1 MNEQQKKERIEEL
14 KAIIGNPEVDMQE
27 RKKAQKELI
36 EMLATPEPWV
46 KQPIITLVDEQ
57 LSKIAELDLGRIAG
71 IKIRTME
78 HPEGFQ
84 LSMDVHPCLRIR
96 EGMIVRDSGNNPE
109 GFFWLESF
117 YQKMKTKAKANY
129 FVGGDTGEYLENFY
143 RLRAQIKSPSDG
155 KQLSFKIARSRTP
168 LEVFELPGEERTAVL
183 VTEEIAQILGGR
195 LIASYNMDAP
205 EDYDPVEPGDILVV
219 DTADETYGL
228 YYRVDMKQ
236 VSETYRPGT
245 L

>member
-1 MNEQQKKERIEEL
+1 MNEQKRQERIKEL
-14 KAIIGNPEVDMQE
+14 KAIISNPKVDMRE
-27 RKKAQKELI
+27 RKQAQKELI
-36 EMLATPEPWV
+36 EMFATPEPWV

-57 LSKIAELDLGRIAG
+57 LSKIPELDLGRIAD

-96 EGMIVRDSGNNPE
+96 EGVIVRDSGNNPE

-129 FVGGDTGEYLENFY
+129 FVGGDTCEYLENFY
-143 RLRAQIKSPSDG
+143 RLRSQIKNPTDG

-168 LEVFELPGEERTAVL
+168 LEVFELEGEQRTAVL
-183 VTEEIAQILGGR
+183 VTEEITQILGGR

-205 EDYDPVEPGDILVV
+205 EDYDPVEPGDILVM
-219 DTADETYGL
+219 DTADETFGF